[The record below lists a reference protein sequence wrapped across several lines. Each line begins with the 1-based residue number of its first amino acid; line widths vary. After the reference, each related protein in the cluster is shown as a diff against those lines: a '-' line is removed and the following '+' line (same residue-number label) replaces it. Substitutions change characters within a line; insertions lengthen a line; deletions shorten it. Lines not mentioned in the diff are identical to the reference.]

1 MTDLLS
7 APVAALWSA
16 WYPRAAM
23 HILAVAETLFRVHQE
38 VAA

>member
-7 APVAALWSA
+7 APVAGPWSA
-16 WYPRAAM
+16 WYPRAGT
-23 HILAVAETLFRVHQE
+23 HILAVAEALFRVHQE